1 MSTFASFLVG
11 VFTVALLVSFVY
23 LTAREMSRSPLAMM
37 PFYGESPDEAER
49 RAKTWDTQAAAFVG
63 SSALPAAAAEL
74 VTPPA
79 RPLKILVATDGSPCS
94 DRAVQ
99 SVAMRPWPANSQ
111 IEVVSVVHARMPS
124 FPDPQLMIEAAHI
137 EALEADRQRA
147 PGRVQR
153 AERCLAGT
161 SGVSVTTAILERN
174 PAVAILEE
182 AERLDAD
189 LLVVGSHG
197 YGPVR
202 RGILGS
208 VSQAVALHASCS
220 VEIVRCPHGQF

>member
-1 MSTFASFLVG
+1 MSTFAIFLVG

-23 LTAREMSRSPLAMM
+23 LTAREMTRSPLAMM

-99 SVAMRPWPANSQ
+99 SVAMRPCRRRWQRPQRLPPSAISMTTSRPRLSGSCSARQAPGHCCPRPRSDRNGLRAN
-111 IEVVSVVHARMPS
+111 VS
-124 FPDPQLMIEAAHI
+124 
-137 EALEADRQRA
+137 RA
-147 PGRVQR
+147 PAFRQGGQGDFR
-153 AERCLAGT
+153 AVCGAG
-161 SGVSVTTAILERN
+161 SGMSK
-174 PAVAILEE
+174 
-182 AERLDAD
+182 
-189 LLVVGSHG
+189 
-197 YGPVR
+197 
-202 RGILGS
+202 
-208 VSQAVALHASCS
+208 
-220 VEIVRCPHGQF
+220 